1 LVAGFGSSATAQ
13 VASWRG
19 FEGTAQLDNFGLDGA
34 FRPPDTMGAVGLTQ
48 YLETTNGSVTV
59 YDKATGNILSRVGA
73 NAF

>member
-1 LVAGFGSSATAQ
+1 
-13 VASWRG
+13 
-19 FEGTAQLDNFGLDGA
+19 
-34 FRPPDTMGAVGLTQ
+34 MGAVGLTQ